1 MVIPAMVRV
10 PAVPLASAQD
20 APAKVTV
27 TTWLVVDPVA
37 VQPEKPLGRVIVG
50 VAGTVKLA
58 GNVTAMVLPA
68 ASLPLAEV
76 VKPAVQVAVEFAVCG
91 EPEKETLVG
100 VVAVMVTPEAGL
112 AATVSFEVATLNPAA
127 GYEPAAGLVI
137 PAMVNV
143 AAWLL
148 ASAQD
153 PPAKVT
159 VTTLLVVV
167 AVAVQLENP
176 LGRVIVGD
184 AGTAKPAGKV
194 AVIVPPEANAPVD
207 EVVKPSVQV
216 AVEFAVCGTPAK
228 VTFVGE
234 VAAAETT
241 RD

>member
-1 MVIPAMVRV
+1 MVAADDEPFTVTLNGALALLMVTPEAGLAATVSSEVATEKVVLPYRPAPGLVIPAMVRV

-112 AATVSFEVATLNPAA
+112 AATVS
-127 GYEPAAGLVI
+127 
-137 PAMVNV
+137 
-143 AAWLL
+143 
-148 ASAQD
+148 
-153 PPAKVT
+153 
-159 VTTLLVVV
+159 
-167 AVAVQLENP
+167 
-176 LGRVIVGD
+176 
-184 AGTAKPAGKV
+184 
-194 AVIVPPEANAPVD
+194 
-207 EVVKPSVQV
+207 
-216 AVEFAVCGTPAK
+216 
-228 VTFVGE
+228 
-234 VAAAETT
+234 
-241 RD
+241 